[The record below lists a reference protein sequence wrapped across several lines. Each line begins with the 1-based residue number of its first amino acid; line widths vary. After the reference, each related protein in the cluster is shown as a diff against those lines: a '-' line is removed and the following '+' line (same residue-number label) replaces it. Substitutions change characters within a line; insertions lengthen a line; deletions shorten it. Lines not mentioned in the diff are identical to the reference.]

1 MVEIADPYPL
11 LIVAFAVFLVPFL
24 IVAVTAFI
32 KISVVLFIL
41 RSALAV
47 QQTPPNIV
55 LYAVALVL
63 SAYVMAPVGAG
74 MQQALADGPA
84 ITGDLVDI
92 AGTVERAVEPLRAFL
107 MRYAGEEHRVF
118 FLASTEELWPP
129 EVREGLE
136 DDDMIVLIP
145 AFITSEL
152 TRAFEIG
159 ILLYLPFIVIDLL
172 ITNILTA
179 MGMMMVSPTV
189 ISLPFKLLL
198 FVAADGW
205 TRLTHGLVLS
215 YV

>member
-1 MVEIADPYPL
+1 MADIGDPYPL
-11 LIVAFAVFLVPFL
+11 LIVAFAVFLIPFM
-24 IVAVTAFI
+24 IVAVTSFI

-74 MQQALADGPA
+74 MQAALAGGPLV
-84 ITGDLVDI
+84 TGNLVDI
-92 AGTVERAVEPLRAFL
+92 AGTVERAIEPLRDFVA
-107 MRYAGEEHRVF
+107 RYAGEEHKVF

-129 EVREGLE
+129 DVRAGLTE
-136 DDDMIVLIP
+136 NDMIVLVP

-159 ILLYLPFIVIDLL
+159 ILLYLPFIIIDLL

>member
-1 MVEIADPYPL
+1 MIDVADPYPL

-24 IVAVTAFI
+24 IVAVTSFI
-32 KISVVLFIL
+32 KIAVVLFIL

-74 MQQALADGPA
+74 ISQALADGPA
-84 ITGDLVDI
+84 LSGDLVDI
-92 AGTVERAVEPLRAFL
+92 AGTVERAIEPLRTFIAK
-107 MRYAGEEHRVF
+107 YAGPEHRAF
-118 FLASTEELWPP
+118 FFASTEDLWPP
-129 EVREGLE
+129 EVREGLT
-136 DDDMIVLIP
+136 DNDMIVLVP

-159 ILLYLPFIVIDLL
+159 ILLYLPFIIIDLL